1 MDIDLLSIQPT
12 TISRD
17 LKGKYLLLYG
27 APKVGKTTFACQ
39 LPKNLLIACERGYNA
54 LSGVKAVDVVKW
66 TDFKKVIKQLA
77 KDEVKQMY
85 DSVSIDTVGI
95 LWDLCEQ
102 YICMQN
108 NVENLTE
115 IAWGKGYSLCKKEFE
130 SALRTITM
138 LGYGL
143 ALIAH
148 VETKIEKNSSGED
161 VEIIGPALMFR
172 AA

>member
-1 MDIDLLSIQPT
+1 MDIDLLNIQPT

-27 APKVGKTTFACQ
+27 APKSGKTTFACQ
-39 LPKNLLIACERGYNA
+39 LPRNLLIACERGYNA
-54 LSGVKAVDVVKW
+54 LSGVKAVDITKW
-66 TDFKKVIKQLA
+66 TDFKKVVKQLA
-77 KDEVKQMY
+77 KEEVKAAY
-85 DSVSIDTVGI
+85 DSISIDTVGI

-108 NVENLTE
+108 NVDGLTE
-115 IAWGKGYSLCKKEFE
+115 IPWGKGYALCKKEFE
-130 SALRTITM
+130 GSLRTITM

-148 VETKIEKNSSGED
+148 VETRTEKDSAGND
-161 VEIIGPALMFR
+161 VEFIGPALMFR